1 MQITGE
7 INTLEKGWLNIP
19 LLTGA
24 PGTTRISVS
33 SLIEHNGRVNR
44 VRTIHVTTSKGT
56 TKSAHITQTARGEF
70 VLTNDEYKKAG
81 DGESQIVITGSS
93 NSQALLATIGQNTR
107 GLVVTSLE
115 ISLDNGTTWTAV
127 NNGANITDDP
137 GEDDKYLW
145 RLTLGV
151 ASNFAVTSG
160 EYASV
165 SVGGK
170 NTGLGETIVRQSGTT
185 VDDSSFSYDLGDSN
199 SLEVTGT
206 SNSASLTF
214 GGTLANLSH
223 TVYISFDNGATW
235 TEYTEGT
242 TLTQNSVARGEYY
255 KYKVVFD
262 TSTLSAESADMTLTV
277 NDHANRQQGSSTVS
291 FHERS

>member
-7 INTLEKGWLNIP
+7 INTLESGWLNLP
-19 LLTGA
+19 SLTGV

-44 VRTIHVTTSKGT
+44 VKTIHVTTSKGT
-56 TKSAHITQTARGEF
+56 TKTAHITQNARGEF

-107 GLVVTSLE
+107 GLTVTSLE
-115 ISLDNGTTWTAV
+115 ISLDNGTTWTTV
-127 NNGANITDDP
+127 NNGANIPDDP
-137 GEDDKYLW
+137 GEDDKFLW
-145 RLTLGV
+145 RVTLGV

-160 EYASV
+160 NYASV
-165 SVGGK
+165 AIAGK
-170 NTGLGETIVRQSGTT
+170 NAGLGETVVRQSGTT
-185 VDDSSFSYDLGDSN
+185 VDDSSFSYNLNDSDA
-199 SLEVTGT
+199 LEVTGT

-214 GGTLANLSH
+214 GGTLAALPH

-235 TEYTEGT
+235 TAYTEGT
-242 TLTQNSVARGEYY
+242 TLSQSSVARGEYY
-255 KYKVVFD
+255 KYKVVID

-291 FHERS
+291 FVERS